1 MILRDTW
8 IAEVP
13 VAKGQPSAHGGSGHA
28 YLWESA
34 QLPCLSPCFLFLL
47 ITSSPLPRDQKC
59 PQACWGW
66 GLVQRK
72 KALASS
78 LPEPSISPGPCPV
91 NLNSILTNLILELA
105 TAFPLIPKEDTK
117 GGLCELRG
125 GPQHLSTYACLH
137 PGHLTPS
144 SSCKATLL
152 SHSQQG

>member
-1 MILRDTW
+1 M
-8 IAEVP
+8 
-13 VAKGQPSAHGGSGHA
+13 AKGQPSAHGGSGHA

-47 ITSSPLPRDQKC
+47 ITSTALPRDQKC
-59 PQACWGW
+59 CSVQRKKAVLCLCS
-66 GLVQRK
+66 LVQRK

-91 NLNSILTNLILELA
+91 NLNSILTNLIMELA